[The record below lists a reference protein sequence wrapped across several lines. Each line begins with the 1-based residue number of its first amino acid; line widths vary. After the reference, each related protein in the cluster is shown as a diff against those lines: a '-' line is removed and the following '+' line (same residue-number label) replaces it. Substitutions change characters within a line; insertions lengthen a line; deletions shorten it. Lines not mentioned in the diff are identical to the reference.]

1 MTRYEVEQHRSIV
14 HVLARSSVHAFRR
27 VAPVCGHVD
36 LSVSDGRLDLTRAS
50 SGELRLQIEDLQGDM
65 PQFDS
70 ELRRRLDTDRYPG
83 IVAVLRQIS
92 PGTGVGYR
100 MGGELTLHGCTR
112 DVWGEATVDLR
123 TDGALTMHGTL
134 QLDIREFGLVPPK
147 LLMLR
152 VHPEV
157 EVRLELCATASSGQ

>member
-14 HVLARSSVHAFRR
+14 HVLARSTVHAFRR
-27 VAPVCGHVD
+27 VAPVSGHVD
-36 LSVSDGRLDLTRAS
+36 LSVNDGRLDLTGS
-50 SGELRLQIEDLQGDM
+50 NGGELRLQVEDLQGDM

-83 IVAVLRQIS
+83 IVAVLRQVS
-92 PGTGVGYR
+92 AGTGSQYF

-112 DVWGEATVDLR
+112 DVSGEASVDLAA
-123 TDGALTMHGTL
+123 DGVLTMRGML

-147 LLMLR
+147 LLMFR

-157 EVRLELCATASSGQ
+157 EVRLELSATAAAG